1 MIDEQRLFLSMNL
14 ITRRCYIIS
23 EGLCNSFLLSAT
35 RPHFLHT
42 NVGFFTKFTNL
53 SNFSVISSSFHLQ
66 SRFIFLSFLAI
77 LSALNSISFH
87 PSGLKLFRI
96 RMKIFF
102 TLVCELMSRRL
113 KLRPICI
120 RISYQV
126 GIEIMGVSGYLFPY
140 PIGLMERLIFA
151 LQLHFSN
158 D

>member
-1 MIDEQRLFLSMNL
+1 MSELLFLPINP
-14 ITRRCYIIS
+14 IFKKYYIIS

-42 NVGFFTKFTNL
+42 NVGFLTISTNF

-66 SRFIFLSFLAI
+66 SRFTFLSFLAI
-77 LSALNSISFH
+77 LSSLKINFH
-87 PSGLKLFRI
+87 PSGLKILCSP
-96 RMKIFF
+96 
-102 TLVCELMSRRL
+102 VCASVSRRL
-113 KLRPICI
+113 KSRPICI

-126 GIEIMGVSGYLFPY
+126 GIEISGVSGYLIPY

-151 LQLHFSN
+151 LQLQFSN